1 MIPIV
6 VYLMLINHIGTNYL
20 YSSYHKGKPAIKSF
34 MNNSFKTTF
43 WLKKKF
49 QTIQS
54 NAFKG

>member
-20 YSSYHKGKPAIKSF
+20 YSSYRKGKPAIKSF
-34 MNNSFKTTF
+34 MNNLFKTAF
-43 WLKKKF
+43 WLNEF